1 MGQPVLVIMG
11 RCCVEREK
19 ISSASSELVTV
30 LHSSAGG
37 GGDPP
42 QVNHWAALPCWPDQ
56 SGRGWGV
63 GGAWL
68 CWTGGYSVY
77 VVLNTAEMS
86 TVSLAS
92 PWFKW
97 KLYSVILLSSF
108 VDDLLQ
114 LYMHSKY
121 IAMHST
127 GNGTPVVPCTMREP
141 TPAQSHKHTRDVS
154 RREITAVFS
163 ASVKNL
169 LFHKDYKWTISNI
182 LSFHPWS
189 SRHFKESTTRNL
201 SFTKSGNFCPIT
213 NKVK

>member
-56 SGRGWGV
+56 SGRGRGR
-63 GGAWL
+63 GG
-68 CWTGGYSVY
+68 
-77 VVLNTAEMS
+77 
-86 TVSLAS
+86 LAMLDRRIFCVCS
-92 PWFKW
+92 FKHCRNEHCFPWFKW

-114 LYMHSKY
+114 LYMHSRY

-189 SRHFKESTTRNL
+189 SRHFKESTTQNL